1 LRCPFCHHQD
11 DRVVDSRT
19 GREGRAVRRRR
30 ECLRCGRRFTTY
42 EYIEERT
49 LQVVKRDGETEPFE
63 HRKLLRSIEVAS
75 AKRPITPAE
84 IETIVEDIERE
95 LDRRET
101 GEVSSGDIGQMV
113 MARLKE
119 RDQIAYVRYASVY
132 RNFADVQEFA
142 EELGEL
148 RELAALREVRRYQRE
163 LPLAALDGDG
173 DGDGDGEMP
182 GPDPSPS

>member
-1 LRCPFCHHQD
+1 MRCPFCHHQD

-19 GREGRAVRRRR
+19 SREGRAVRRRR
-30 ECLRCGRRFTTY
+30 ECLRCQRRFTTY

-84 IETIVEDIERE
+84 IETVVEDIERE

-101 GEVSSGDIGQMV
+101 SEVSSTDIGHMV
-113 MARLKE
+113 MLRLKD

-132 RNFADVQEFA
+132 RNFADVQEF
-142 EELGEL
+142 EEEL
-148 RELAALREVRRYQRE
+148 RELRDLAALREVRRFQRE
-163 LPLAALDGDG
+163 LPLVEDDDPAA
-173 DGDGDGEMP
+173 P
-182 GPDPSPS
+182 APNPSPS

>member
-1 LRCPFCHHQD
+1 MRCPFCHHQD

-19 GREGRAVRRRR
+19 SREGRAVRRRR
-30 ECLRCGRRFTTY
+30 ECLRCQRRFTTY

-63 HRKLLRSIEVAS
+63 HRKLLHSIEVAS

-101 GEVSSGDIGQMV
+101 GEVSSSDIGHMV
-113 MARLKE
+113 MVRLKE

-132 RNFADVQEFA
+132 RNFADVQEF
-142 EELGEL
+142 EEEL
-148 RELAALREVRRYQRE
+148 RELRDLAALREVRRYQRE
-163 LPLAALDGDG
+163 LPLTEEEEAEAA
-173 DGDGDGEMP
+173 P
-182 GPDPSPS
+182 QAANPSPS

>member
-1 LRCPFCHHQD
+1 MRCPFCHHQD

-84 IETIVEDIERE
+84 IETVVEDIERE

-101 GEVSSGDIGQMV
+101 SEVSSSEIGSMV
-113 MARLKE
+113 MARLKD

-132 RNFADVQEFA
+132 RNFADVEEFA
-142 EELGEL
+142 EELSEL
-148 RELAALREVRRYQRE
+148 RELAALREVRRFQRE
-163 LPLAALDGDG
+163 LPLVDDDGDEAEAPRA
-173 DGDGDGEMP
+173 DATA
-182 GPDPSPS
+182 S

>member
-1 LRCPFCHHQD
+1 VRCPFCHHQD

-19 GREGRAVRRRR
+19 SREGRAVRRRR

-49 LQVVKRDGETEPFE
+49 LQVIKRDGETEPFE
-63 HRKLLRSIEVAS
+63 HRKLLHSIEVAS

-84 IETIVEDIERE
+84 IETVVEDIERE

-101 GEVSSGDIGQMV
+101 GEVSSADIGRMV
-113 MARLKE
+113 MTRLKE

-132 RNFADVQEFA
+132 RNFADVQEF
-142 EELGEL
+142 EEEL
-148 RELAALREVRRYQRE
+148 RELRDLAALREVRRYQRE
-163 LPLAALDGDG
+163 LPLASDDEEDAAP
-173 DGDGDGEMP
+173 EP
-182 GPDPSPS
+182 PAADPSPS

>member
-1 LRCPFCHHQD
+1 MRCPFCHHQD

-19 GREGRAVRRRR
+19 SREGRAVRRRR
-30 ECLRCGRRFTTY
+30 ECLRCQRRFTTY

-84 IETIVEDIERE
+84 IETVVEDIERE

-101 GEVSSGDIGQMV
+101 SEVSSTDIGHMV
-113 MARLKE
+113 MLRLKD

-132 RNFADVQEFA
+132 RNFADVEEFA
-142 EELGEL
+142 EELSEL
-148 RELAALREVRRYQRE
+148 RELAALREVRRFQRE
-163 LPLAALDGDG
+163 LPLAED
-173 DGDGDGEMP
+173 E
-182 GPDPSPS
+182 PDEAEVPSQPASASPS

>member
-1 LRCPFCHHQD
+1 MRCPFCHHQD

-19 GREGRAVRRRR
+19 SREGRAVRRRR

-49 LQVVKRDGETEPFE
+49 VQVLKRDGETEPFE
-63 HRKLLRSIEVAS
+63 HRKLLKSIEIAS

-84 IETIVEDIERE
+84 IETVVEDIERE

-101 GEVSSGDIGQMV
+101 SELASSEIGEMV
-113 MARLKE
+113 MQRLKD

-132 RNFADVQEFA
+132 RNFADVQEF
-142 EELGEL
+142 EEEL
-148 RELAALREVRRYQRE
+148 RELRDLAALREVRRFQRE
-163 LPLAALDGDG
+163 LPLADDDGD
-173 DGDGDGEMP
+173 DDAP
-182 GPDPSPS
+182 APNPSPS

>member
-1 LRCPFCHHQD
+1 MRCPFCHHQD

-19 GREGRAVRRRR
+19 SREGRAVRRRR

-49 LQVVKRDGETEPFE
+49 IQVLKRDGETEPFE
-63 HRKLLRSIEVAS
+63 HRKLLKSIEIAS

-84 IETIVEDIERE
+84 IETVVEDIERE

-101 GEVSSGDIGQMV
+101 SEVSSSEIGSMV
-113 MARLKE
+113 MVRLKD

-132 RNFADVQEFA
+132 RNFADVQEFE
-142 EELGEL
+142 EELREL
-148 RELAALREVRRYQRE
+148 RELAALREVRRFQRE
-163 LPLAALDGDG
+163 LPLADDEEGDEG
-173 DGDGDGEMP
+173 SP
-182 GPDPSPS
+182 GPDAQPS

>member
-1 LRCPFCHHQD
+1 MRCPFCHHQD

-63 HRKLLRSIEVAS
+63 HRKLLRSIELAS
-75 AKRPITPAE
+75 VKRPITPAE

-95 LDRRET
+95 LDRRES
-101 GEVSSGDIGQMV
+101 GEITSRQIGEMV
-113 MARLKE
+113 MQRLKV

-148 RELAALREVRRYQRE
+148 RELAALREVRRFQRE
-163 LPLAALDGDG
+163 LPLAPDEADGDE
-173 DGDGDGEMP
+173 EMP